1 MKIQSLYD
9 IEMDIKVNGL
19 KEVTSQN
26 PYKTQNQYNPEGLF
40 SEEIFGQTEDERRYR
55 CGYIKL
61 PIHVFNGEIY
71 KTIISRSG
79 GIIKKLACGDVKCNL
94 VNGVLVADDNGQ
106 YCGLVDLYKIWENI
120 DIEKTL
126 STKKKTN
133 IDILTKCPKRLIFI
147 DKVLVAPPKMREM
160 GVRNGRQVKSELN
173 TFYMTLLGLKSV
185 TSHTTTTDTY
195 QVYNKYQNTVVAI
208 YEYINNLFGSKNGF
222 AQKNLLAKTTTF
234 NARNVISA
242 PKYNTD
248 KPRIGLFTTGY
259 PLHSLCSMFNPFIKY
274 QIKQFLSYSNIQ
286 NIHPNKEEIDSAL
299 LDQIY
304 DDKMIDDLVTIY
316 MNNPGSR
323 FRILYLDPDKTKPI
337 MFEAFNVKTQ
347 ERISR
352 PFTLTDLVYIA
363 CKRGVIDAGKMAY
376 MVRYPI
382 GDYMGA
388 FFTKIH
394 ILSTN
399 SVVDIQ
405 YMGELFEDYPVVDLE
420 ASHMRVSTM
429 FAETLTPSN
438 SRLKPIG
445 GDYDGDT
452 VKSVGI
458 WSDEANAQAEKLM
471 LSKIYN
477 ITTQCTTMFP
487 IAIECLNGLYGLT
500 KDE

>member
-1 MKIQSLYD
+1 MKIQGLYD

-40 SEEIFGQTEDERRYR
+40 SEEIFGQTENERAYR
-55 CGYIKL
+55 FGYIKL

-71 KTIISRSG
+71 KTIISLSG
-79 GIIKKLACGDVKCNL
+79 GVIKKMATGDTRCNL
-94 VNGVLVADDNGQ
+94 VDGVLTPDEQGE
-106 YCGLVDLYKIWENI
+106 YCGLVDLYKIWDDI
-120 DIEKTL
+120 DIAKTL
-126 STKKKTN
+126 TSKKQQN
-133 IDILTKCPKRLIFI
+133 IDILTKCPKRLLFI

-185 TSHTTTTDTY
+185 TAHTTMDTY
-195 QVYNKYQNTVVAI
+195 QIYNKYQQTVVSI
-208 YEYINNLFGSKNGF
+208 YEYVKNLFGSKNGF

-248 KPRIGLFTTGY
+248 HPNIGLFRTGY
-259 PLHSLCSMFNPFIKY
+259 PMHSLCSMFNPFVKY
-274 QIKQFLSYSNIQ
+274 HMKQFLSFSNVQ
-286 NIHPNKEEIDSAL
+286 NIHPNKEEVDGAL

-304 DDKMIDDLVTIY
+304 DDKMIDDLINIY

-323 FRILYLDPDKTKPI
+323 FRILYLDPENTKPI
-337 MFEAFNVKTQ
+337 MFEAFDLDKQ
-347 ERISR
+347 QRISR
-352 PFTLTDLVYIA
+352 PFTLTDLVYIS
-363 CKRGVIDAGKMAY
+363 CKHAIVDGDKMAY
-376 MVRYPI
+376 TVRYPI

-399 SVVDIQ
+399 YVCNIMF
-405 YMGELFEDYPVVDLE
+405 MGETFNNYPIVDLE
-420 ASHMRVSTM
+420 ANHMRVSTM

-438 SRLKPIG
+438 SRLKAIG

-471 LSKIYN
+471 KSKIYN

-487 IAIECLNGLYGLT
+487 IEIECLNGLYSLT

>member
-26 PYKTQNQYNPEGLF
+26 PYKTQNQYNPDGLF

-79 GIIKKLACGDVKCNL
+79 GIIKKMATGDVRCNL
-94 VNGVLVADDNGQ
+94 VNGVLVADENGQ
-106 YCGLVDLYKIWENI
+106 YCGLVDLYKIWDNI

-126 STKKKTN
+126 STRKAVN
-133 IDILTKCPKRLIFI
+133 IDILTKCPKRLLFI
-147 DKVLVAPPKMREM
+147 DKVLVAPPKMRDM

-195 QVYNKYQNTVVAI
+195 QVYNKYQNAVVAI
-208 YEYINNLFGSKNGF
+208 YEYVNKIFGSKNGF

-248 KPRIGLFTTGY
+248 NPRIGLFVTGY
-259 PLHSLCSMFNPFIKY
+259 PLHSLCSMFNPFIKF
-274 QIKQFLSYSNIQ
+274 QIKQLLSYSNIQ
-286 NIHPNKEEIDSAL
+286 QMHPNKEEINPTL

-304 DDKMIDDLVTIY
+304 DDKMINDLVNIY

-323 FRILYLDPDKTKPI
+323 FRILYLDEEKTKPI
-337 MFEAFNVKTQ
+337 MFEAFDVKKN

-352 PFTLTDLVYIA
+352 PFTLTDLVFIA
-363 CKRGVIDAGKMAY
+363 CKRGVVDAGKMAY

-388 FFTKIH
+388 FFTHIH

-399 SVVDIQ
+399 TVCDIQ
-405 YMGELFEDYPVVDLE
+405 FMGELYEDYPVVDLE

-438 SRLKPIG
+438 SRLKAVG

-471 LSKIYN
+471 KSKIYN

-487 IAIECLNGLYGLT
+487 IEIECLNGLYGLT

>member
-26 PYKTQNQYNPEGLF
+26 PYRTQNEYSSDGLF
-40 SEEIFGQTEDERRYR
+40 SEEIFGQTDNERSYR

-61 PIHVFNGEIY
+61 PIHVFNGEVY

-79 GIIKKLACGDVKCNL
+79 GIIKKMAVGDVRCNI
-94 VNGVLVADDNGQ
+94 VDGVLTQDEQGK
-106 YCGLVDLYKIWENI
+106 YCGLKDLYEIWDQI
-120 DIEKTL
+120 DIAKTL
-126 STKKKTN
+126 NTRNAEN
-133 IDILTKCPKRLIFI
+133 IDILTKSPKRLIFI

-173 TFYMTLLGLKSV
+173 TFYMNLLGLKSV
-185 TSHTTTTDTY
+185 TAHTTTEDVY
-195 QVYNKYQNTVVAI
+195 QVYNKFQNTVVAI
-208 YEYINNLFGSKNGF
+208 YEYVNNLFGSKNGF
-222 AQKNLLAKTTTF
+222 AQRNLLAKTTTF

-248 KPRIGLFTTGY
+248 KPKIGLFRTGY
-259 PLHSLCSMFNPFIKY
+259 PMHSLCSMFNPFVKY
-274 QIKQFLSYSNIQ
+274 HMKQFMSYSNIQ
-286 NIHPNKEEIDSAL
+286 QIHPNKEEIDGAI
-299 LDQIY
+299 LDQLY
-304 DDKMIDDLVTIY
+304 DDKMIDDLVKIY

-323 FRILYLDPDKTKPI
+323 FRILYLDPENTKPI
-337 MFEAFNVKTQ
+337 MFEAFDVKNQ
-347 ERISR
+347 QRISR
-352 PFTLTDLVYIA
+352 PLTLTDVVYIA
-363 CKRGVIDAGKMAY
+363 CKRGIVDADRMAY
-376 MVRYPI
+376 TVRYPI

-399 SVVDIQ
+399 TTMTIMF
-405 YMGELFEDYPVVDLE
+405 MGETIDDYPVIDLE
-420 ASHMRVSTM
+420 ASHMKVSTM

-438 SRLKPIG
+438 SRLSAIG

-458 WSDEANAQAEKLM
+458 WSDEANAQAEKMM

-487 IAIECLNGLYGLT
+487 IAIECLNGLYALT
-500 KDE
+500 KIE

>member
-9 IEMDIKVNGL
+9 IETEIKVNGL

-26 PYKTQNQYNPEGLF
+26 PYKTQNQYNPDGLF
-40 SEEIFGQTEDERRYR
+40 SEEIFGQTENERRYR

-61 PIHVFNGEIY
+61 PIHVFNGGIY
-71 KTIISRSG
+71 KTIIARSG
-79 GIIKKLACGDVKCNL
+79 GIIKKMACGEVRCNL
-94 VNGVLVADDNGQ
+94 IDGVLTADENGK
-106 YCGLVDLYKIWENI
+106 YCGLVDLYNIWDKI

-126 STKKKTN
+126 SSKRKVN
-133 IDILTKCPKRLIFI
+133 LDILTKSPKRLLFI
-147 DKVLVAPPKMREM
+147 DKVLVSPPSMRAI

-185 TSHTTTTDTY
+185 MAHTTTEDTY
-195 QVYNKYQNTVVAI
+195 QVYNKYQATVVSI
-208 YEYINNLFGSKNGF
+208 YDYIKNLFGSKNGF
-222 AQKNLLAKTTTF
+222 AQKHLVAKTTTF

-248 KPRIGLFTTGY
+248 KPNIGLFRTGY
-259 PLHSLCSMFNPFIKY
+259 PLHSLCSMFNPFIKF
-274 QIKQFLSYSNIQ
+274 QLKQFMSYSNI
-286 NIHPNKEEIDSAL
+286 ISFHPNKEEVDAAL
-299 LDQIY
+299 LSQIY
-304 DDKMIDDLVTIY
+304 DDKMIDDLVKIY

-323 FRILYLDPDKTKPI
+323 FRILYLDPENTKPI
-337 MFEAFNVKTQ
+337 IFEAFDIKNQ
-347 ERISR
+347 QRISR
-352 PFTLTDLVYIA
+352 PLTLTDIVYIA
-363 CKRGVIDAGKMAY
+363 CKHGVVDANKMAY
-376 MVRYPI
+376 TVRYPI

-388 FFTKIH
+388 FFTRIH

-399 SVVDIQ
+399 RVMDIMF
-405 YMGELFEDYPVVDLE
+405 MGETFEQYPVVDLE
-420 ASHMRVSTM
+420 ASHVRVSTM

-438 SRLKPIG
+438 SRLAAIG

-458 WSDEANAQAEKLM
+458 WSDEANAEAEKLM

-487 IAIECLNGLYGLT
+487 VKIECLNGLYALT